1 MKAIIMAAG
10 GGRRL
15 LGLNL
20 NKPKCLLTASGGE
33 TLIRRS
39 VNLLVSKGIS
49 DITVIVGYK
58 ADLIRNELNND
69 VTYFENPHFRTTNS
83 IMSLWY
89 AKDLLEDDVLL
100 LNGDLYYEHDILD
113 YAINQTNPVVML
125 ADSTRIDNADYRF
138 GFIGDQINRFGKH
151 LTNQETDG
159 EYVGI
164 VRIDECFIQTFKQT
178 LEEMI
183 TAGKSNIWWEDVLYS
198 FISKHVPIHFFDVA
212 GTFWTEVDTLR
223 DYKYLKNWITS
234 QNRSMPEKIYQSA
247 SLATE

>member
-10 GGRRL
+10 IGKRL
-15 LGLNL
+15 QDLNI
-20 NKPKCLLTASGGE
+20 NKPKCLISIGNT

-69 VTYFENPHFRTTNS
+69 VTYFENPDFHITNS
-83 IMSLWY
+83 IKSLWY
-89 AKDLLEDDVLL
+89 AKDLLEGDVLL

-125 ADSTRIDNADYRF
+125 ADSTRIDKADYRF
-138 GFIGDQINRFGKH
+138 GFSGNQINLFGKH
-151 LTNQETDG
+151 LTNHETDG

-164 VRIDECFIQTFKQT
+164 VRIDQSFIKTFKKT

-183 TAGKSNIWWEDVLYS
+183 TSGKSNIWWEDVLYS
-198 FISKHVPIHFFDVA
+198 FIEKQIPIHYFDVA
-212 GTFWTEVDTLR
+212 GTFWSEVDTLQ
-223 DYKYLKNWITS
+223 DYNYLQNWITN
-234 QNRSMPEKIYQSA
+234 QDMPIPHKIYRSA
-247 SLATE
+247 S

>member
-10 GGRRL
+10 VGKRL
-15 LGLNL
+15 LGLNM
-20 NKPKCLLTASGGE
+20 NKPKCLLTAGSE

-39 VNLLVSKGIS
+39 VNLLVNKGIS
-49 DITVIVGYK
+49 DITVIVGYE
-58 ADLIRNELNND
+58 ADLIRNELKND
-69 VTYFENPHFRTTNS
+69 VAYFENPHFLTTNS

-89 AKDLLEDDVLL
+89 AKDLLEDNVLL
-100 LNGDLYYEHDILD
+100 LNGDLYYEHGILD
-113 YAINQTNPVVML
+113 YAKNQTNPVVML

-138 GFIGDQINRFGKH
+138 GFIGNQINRFGKH

-164 VRIDECFIQTFKQT
+164 VRIDQCFIKTFKQT

-198 FISKHVPIHFFDVA
+198 FISKQIPIHFYDVA
-212 GTFWTEVDTLR
+212 GTFWSEVDTLQ
-223 DYKYLKNWITS
+223 DYNYLQNWITS
-234 QNRSMPEKIYQSA
+234 QDMTVPREIIQFSSN
-247 SLATE
+247 

>member
-10 GGRRL
+10 VGKRL
-15 LGLNL
+15 HALNI
-20 NKPKCLLTASGGE
+20 NKPKCLINMGST

-49 DITVIVGYK
+49 DITVIVGFK
-58 ADLIRNELNND
+58 GHLIRNELNND
-69 VTYFENPHFRTTNS
+69 VAYFENPDFHKTNS
-83 IMSLWY
+83 IKSLWY
-89 AKDLLEDDVLL
+89 AKDLLEGDVLL

-125 ADSTRIDNADYRF
+125 ADSTRIDKADYRF
-138 GFIGDQINRFGKH
+138 GFSGNQINRFGKH

-164 VRIDECFIQTFKQT
+164 VRIDQSFIKTFKDA

-183 TAGKSNIWWEDVLYS
+183 ISGKSNIWWEDVLYS
-198 FISKHVPIHFFDVA
+198 FIEKQIPIHYFDVA
-212 GTFWTEVDTLR
+212 GTFWSEVDTLQ
-223 DYKYLKNWITS
+223 DYNYLQNWITN
-234 QNRSMPEKIYQSA
+234 QDTPGTLRIVQSA
-247 SLATE
+247 S

>member
-10 GGRRL
+10 LGKRL
-15 LGLNL
+15 LGLNM
-20 NKPKCLLTASGGE
+20 NKPKCLLTAGSE

-39 VNLLVSKGIS
+39 VNLLVNKGIS
-49 DITVIVGYK
+49 DITVIVGYE
-58 ADLIRNELNND
+58 ADLIRNELKND
-69 VTYFENPHFRTTNS
+69 VAYFENPHFLTTNS

-89 AKDLLEDDVLL
+89 AKDLLEDNVLL
-100 LNGDLYYEHDILD
+100 LNGDLYYEHGILD
-113 YAINQTNPVVML
+113 YAKNQTNPVVML

-138 GFIGDQINRFGKH
+138 GFIGNQINRFGKH

-164 VRIDECFIQTFKQT
+164 VRIDKCFIKTFKQT

-198 FISKHVPIHFFDVA
+198 FISKQIPIHFYDVA
-212 GTFWTEVDTLR
+212 GTFWSEVDTLQ
-223 DYKYLKNWITS
+223 DYNYLQNWITS
-234 QNRSMPEKIYQSA
+234 QDMTVPREIIQFSSN
-247 SLATE
+247 

>member
-1 MKAIIMAAG
+1 MAAG
-10 GGRRL
+10 VGKRL
-15 LGLNL
+15 HALNI
-20 NKPKCLLTASGGE
+20 NKPKCLIAVEST

-58 ADLIRNELNND
+58 SDLIRNELNNNIA
-69 VTYFENPHFRTTNS
+69 YFENPDFHITNS
-83 IMSLWY
+83 IKSLWY
-89 AKDLLEDDVLL
+89 AKDLLEGDVLL

-125 ADSTRIDNADYRF
+125 ADSTRIDKADYRF
-138 GFIGDQINRFGKH
+138 GFSGNQINRFGKH

-164 VRIDECFIQTFKQT
+164 VRIDQSFIKTFKQT
-178 LEEMI
+178 LEDMI

-198 FISKHVPIHFFDVA
+198 FIEKNIPINYFDVA
-212 GTFWTEVDTLR
+212 GTFWSEVDTLQ
-223 DYKYLKNWITS
+223 DYNYLQNWITS
-234 QNRSMPEKIYQSA
+234 QDTPLHPEQF
-247 SLATE
+247 SLQVDN

>member
-10 GGRRL
+10 IGKRL
-15 LGLNL
+15 HALNI
-20 NKPKCLLTASGGE
+20 NKPKCLITIGSK

-39 VNLLVSKGIS
+39 VDLLVSKGIS

-58 ADLIRNELNND
+58 SDLIRNELNND
-69 VTYFENPHFRTTNS
+69 VAYYENPDFQTNNS
-83 IMSLWY
+83 IKSLWY

-100 LNGDLYYEHDILD
+100 LNGDLYYEQGILD

-138 GFIGDQINRFGKH
+138 GFSGNQINRYGKH
-151 LTNQETDG
+151 LTNHETDG

-164 VRIDECFIQTFKQT
+164 VRIDKCFIKKFKQT

-183 TAGKSNIWWEDVLYS
+183 TSGKSNIWWEDVLYS
-198 FISKHVPIHFFDVA
+198 FIKKKIPIHYFDVA
-212 GTFWTEVDTLR
+212 GTFWSEVDTLQ
-223 DYKYLKNWITS
+223 DYNYLQKWITN
-234 QNRSMPEKIYQSA
+234 QDMLMPHQILQPA
-247 SLATE
+247 I

>member
-10 GGRRL
+10 VGKRL
-15 LGLNL
+15 HALNI
-20 NKPKCLLTASGGE
+20 NKPKCLIRVGST

-49 DITVIVGYK
+49 DITVIVGFK
-58 ADLIRNELNND
+58 AHLIRNELNND
-69 VTYFENPHFRTTNS
+69 VAYFENPDFHSTNS
-83 IMSLWY
+83 IKSLWY

-100 LNGDLYYEHDILD
+100 LNGDLYYEQDILD

-138 GFIGDQINRFGKH
+138 GFCGNQINRFGKH

-159 EYVGI
+159 EYIGI
-164 VRIDECFIQTFKQT
+164 VRIDQSFIKTFKEA

-183 TAGKSNIWWEDVLYS
+183 ISGKSNIWWEDVLYS
-198 FISKHVPIHFFDVA
+198 FIEKNIPIHYFDVA
-212 GTFWTEVDTLR
+212 GTFWSEVDTLQ
-223 DYKYLKNWITS
+223 DYNYLQNWITS
-234 QNRSMPEKIYQSA
+234 QDTPLHPEQF
-247 SLATE
+247 SLQVDN

>member
-10 GGRRL
+10 VGKRL
-15 LGLNL
+15 LGLNM
-20 NKPKCLLTASGGE
+20 NKPKCLLTAGSE

-39 VNLLVSKGIS
+39 VNLLVNKGIS
-49 DITVIVGYK
+49 DITVIVGYE
-58 ADLIRNELNND
+58 ADLIRNELKND
-69 VTYFENPHFRTTNS
+69 VAYFENPHFLTTNS

-89 AKDLLEDDVLL
+89 AKDLLEDNVLL
-100 LNGDLYYEHDILD
+100 LNGDLYYEHGILD
-113 YAINQTNPVVML
+113 YAKNQTNPVVML

-138 GFIGDQINRFGKH
+138 GFIGNQINRFGKH

-164 VRIDECFIQTFKQT
+164 VRIDQCFIKTFKQT

-198 FISKHVPIHFFDVA
+198 FIAKQIPIHYFDVA
-212 GTFWTEVDTLR
+212 GTFWSEVDTLQ
-223 DYKYLKNWITS
+223 DYNYLQNWITN
-234 QNRSMPEKIYQSA
+234 QDMLMPHKIIQSA
-247 SLATE
+247 R

>member
-10 GGRRL
+10 IGKRL
-15 LGLNL
+15 HALNIK
-20 NKPKCLLTASGGE
+20 KPKCLISIGST

-49 DITVIVGYK
+49 DITVVVGYK
-58 ADLIRNELNND
+58 SDLIHNELNND
-69 VTYFENPHFRTTNS
+69 VAYFENPDFQTTNS
-83 IMSLWY
+83 IKSLWY

-138 GFIGDQINRFGKH
+138 GFSGNQINLFGKH
-151 LTNQETDG
+151 LTNHETDG

-164 VRIDECFIQTFKQT
+164 VRIDQSFIKTFKKT

-183 TAGKSNIWWEDVLYS
+183 TSGKSNIWWEDVLYS
-198 FISKHVPIHFFDVA
+198 FIEKQFPIHYFDVA
-212 GTFWTEVDTLR
+212 GTFWSEVDTLQ
-223 DYKYLKNWITS
+223 DYNYLKNWIKN
-234 QNRSMPEKIYQSA
+234 QDMPMPHKIIQSA
-247 SLATE
+247 R

>member
-10 GGRRL
+10 VGKRL
-15 LGLNL
+15 LGLNM
-20 NKPKCLLTASGGE
+20 NKPKCLLTAGSE

-39 VNLLVSKGIS
+39 VNLLVNKGIS
-49 DITVIVGYK
+49 DITVIVGYE
-58 ADLIRNELNND
+58 ADLIRNELKND
-69 VTYFENPHFRTTNS
+69 VAYFENPHFLTTNS

-89 AKDLLEDDVLL
+89 AKDLLEDNVLL
-100 LNGDLYYEHDILD
+100 LNGDLYYEHGILD
-113 YAINQTNPVVML
+113 YAINQTNAVVML

-138 GFIGDQINRFGKH
+138 GFIGNQINRFGKH

-164 VRIDECFIQTFKQT
+164 VRIDQCFIKTFKQT

-198 FISKHVPIHFFDVA
+198 FISKQVPIHFYDVA
-212 GTFWTEVDTLR
+212 GTFWSEVDTLQ
-223 DYKYLKNWITS
+223 DYNYLQNWLTS
-234 QNRSMPEKIYQSA
+234 QDMTVPREIIQFPSN
-247 SLATE
+247 

>member
-10 GGRRL
+10 VGRRL

-49 DITVIVGYK
+49 DINVIVGYK

-138 GFIGDQINRFGKH
+138 GFSGNQINKFGKH
-151 LTNQETDG
+151 LTNQETNG
-159 EYVGI
+159 EYIGI
-164 VRIDECFIQTFKQT
+164 VRIDQSFIKTFKQT
-178 LEEMI
+178 LENMI

-198 FISKHVPIHFFDVA
+198 FIEKNIPIHYFDVA
-212 GTFWTEVDTLR
+212 GTFWSEVDTLQ
-223 DYKYLKNWITS
+223 DYNYLQNWITS
-234 QNRSMPEKIYQSA
+234 QDTPLHPEQF
-247 SLATE
+247 SLQVDN

>member
-10 GGRRL
+10 VGKRL
-15 LGLNL
+15 LGLNM
-20 NKPKCLLTASGGE
+20 NKPKCLLTVGSE

-39 VNLLVSKGIS
+39 VNLLVNKGIS
-49 DITVIVGYK
+49 DITVIVGYE
-58 ADLIRNELNND
+58 ADLIRNELKND
-69 VTYFENPHFRTTNS
+69 VAYFENPHFLTTNS

-89 AKDLLEDDVLL
+89 AKDLLEDNVLL
-100 LNGDLYYEHDILD
+100 LNGDLYYEHGILD
-113 YAINQTNPVVML
+113 YAKNQTNPVVML

-138 GFIGDQINRFGKH
+138 GFIGNQINRFGKH

-164 VRIDECFIQTFKQT
+164 VRIDKCFIKTFKQT

-198 FISKHVPIHFFDVA
+198 FISKQIPIHFYDVA
-212 GTFWTEVDTLR
+212 GTFWSEVDTLQ
-223 DYKYLKNWITS
+223 DYNYLQNWITS
-234 QNRSMPEKIYQSA
+234 QDMTVPREIIQFSSN
-247 SLATE
+247 